1 MFCANKN
8 PKPGSQRSGLQER
21 CSVRKFSALRHS
33 HHRHHRNHIGL
44 FLLAGMVLAG
54 LSTPASLA
62 RDVVRVTGVDPATG
76 KANDIVTVAGQNLGK
91 GKVSAVFL
99 SDDKDDHKA
108 SVVSQEADKIGIK
121 VPDVK
126 PGSYNVSIQTG
137 NSIFIQ
143 PIRFTVQ

>member
-1 MFCANKN
+1 M
-8 PKPGSQRSGLQER
+8 
-21 CSVRKFSALRHS
+21 RKFSAFRHS
-33 HHRHHRNHIGL
+33 QRRHSRNRVGL
-44 FLLAGMVLAG
+44 FLVAAVAVAG
-54 LSTPASLA
+54 LFIPASLA
-62 RDVVRVTGVDPATG
+62 QDIVRVTGVDPATG
-76 KANDIVTVAGQNLGK
+76 KANDIVTVAGENLGK

-108 SVVSQEADKIGIK
+108 SVVSQEADKIVIK